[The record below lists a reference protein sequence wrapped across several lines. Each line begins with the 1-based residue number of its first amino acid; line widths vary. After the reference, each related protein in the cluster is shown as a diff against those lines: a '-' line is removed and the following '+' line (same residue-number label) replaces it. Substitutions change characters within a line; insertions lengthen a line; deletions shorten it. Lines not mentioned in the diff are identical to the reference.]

1 MAQQKKLKRTLTFD
15 RAHLGKLIRTL
26 KFVVSIKNKPGK
38 TREPYMQLSV
48 QSGVDHFTDD
58 DKWLLGELVK
68 FAGKGGF
75 NVEIGPCDSKIDIND
90 PGVFD

>member
-1 MAQQKKLKRTLTFD
+1 MAQQKKLKKTLTFD
-15 RAHLGKLIRTL
+15 RAHLAKLIRTL
-26 KFVVSIKNKPGK
+26 KFVVSIKNKSEK
-38 TREPYMQLSV
+38 AREPYMHLSV
-48 QSGVDHFTDD
+48 QAGVDHFTDD

-75 NVEIGPCDSKIDIND
+75 NVEIGPCDTEIDIND